1 MAVSNDFLEYM
12 IDQLSAFGEVTAR
25 KMFGGAGLYRDGKM
39 FCLVAEDVAYLK
51 VDDTNRGKYEEV
63 GSGPFSPYPDKPGMM
78 SYFEIP
84 PDVLENPEELTVW
97 AEESL
102 LIQKK
107 KK

>member
-1 MAVSNDFLEYM
+1 MAVSDGFLEYVS
-12 IDQLSAFGEVTAR
+12 DQLSIGGEVTTR
-25 KMFGGAGLYRDGKM
+25 KMFGGAGLYREGKM
-39 FCLVAEDVAYLK
+39 FALIADDVAYLK
-51 VDDTNRGKYEEV
+51 VDDSNRDKFIAT

-84 PDVLENPEELTVW
+84 PDVLENPIVLSAW